1 MQDDDTPRAA
11 GGARVPA
18 RHLQAPLGRGWDPI
32 ERCDWEA
39 VAAVLPTPW
48 PPGAQRHD
56 LRYWSARERL
66 RAGNRPGY
74 RELAARWGVTE
85 KAARLVCADVSWWA
99 DPRFGDEHP
108 EREEQR
114 GRSGAQQGRSR
125 GAAGAHEG
133 RSKGAPDHDGAAVLD
148 AKRAGQGQARGAAGA
163 HEGRSKGAAGA
174 PIDDRDS
181 DRDTNSHTDRESM
194 SGAAAPS
201 PAGAG
206 QLSLLSGQVEPVKP
220 ARPSKAAREVEA
232 AEDLLRRL
240 DAMRLDRHRG
250 GRPLKPET
258 WLPEVRRALKRQ
270 SPQEVIDGWTWM
282 LRSPEAAWHRA
293 EDGKGQQ
300 DRTKDL
306 KALLAHPEYAER
318 RSWRGLE
325 GAHEHDLEPRGEAPA
340 VQVVTPLMAA
350 REQRERQEEAERQA
364 WIAEQAAV
372 PAVLLWEE
380 VAEPEPPPA
389 PPPLPPA
396 APVRPLR
403 ERLLEDRAAAAE
415 ARDGWLAELE
425 AANAAH
431 EQAKAA
437 QAAERRAGGPPF
449 GPAAR
454 EVAAAQNRRVV
465 AQQQLDAIALALV
478 HLEARLAAEVT

>member
-48 PPGAQRHD
+48 PAGAQRHD

-85 KAARLVCADVSWWA
+85 KAARLVCADVAWWT

-114 GRSGAQQGRSR
+114 GRSGAQQGRS
-125 GAAGAHEG
+125 
-133 RSKGAPDHDGAAVLD
+133 K
-148 AKRAGQGQARGAAGA
+148 GAAGA

-206 QLSLLSGQVEPVKP
+206 QLSLIGGGMEPVKP
-220 ARPSKAAREVEA
+220 AKPTKAAREVEA

-250 GRPLKPET
+250 GRALSPTT
-258 WLPEVRRALKRQ
+258 WLPRVRRALARQ
-270 SPQEVIDGWTWM
+270 SPQEVVDGWTWM
-282 LRSPEAAWHRA
+282 LRSPEAAWLRA
-293 EDGKGQQ
+293 EDARRPGS
-300 DRTKDL
+300 DYTRDL
-306 KALLAHPEYAER
+306 STLLAHPEYAER

-325 GAHEHDLEPRGEAPA
+325 GAHEHDIEPRGEAPA
-340 VQVVTPLMAA
+340 VQVVHAA
-350 REQRERQEEAERQA
+350 TAAWEREQRAREERQA
-364 WIAEQAAV
+364 PKKVITA
-372 PAVLLWEE
+372 
-380 VAEPEPPPA
+380 
-389 PPPLPPA
+389 
-396 APVRPLR
+396 
-403 ERLLEDRAAAAE
+403 D
-415 ARDGWLAELE
+415 DIC
-425 AANAAH
+425 
-431 EQAKAA
+431 
-437 QAAERRAGGPPF
+437 F
-449 GPAAR
+449 
-454 EVAAAQNRRVV
+454 
-465 AQQQLDAIALALV
+465 
-478 HLEARLAAEVT
+478 

>member
-1 MQDDDTPRAA
+1 M
-11 GGARVPA
+11 
-18 RHLQAPLGRGWDPI
+18 
-32 ERCDWEA
+32 
-39 VAAVLPTPW
+39 
-48 PPGAQRHD
+48 
-56 LRYWSARERL
+56 
-66 RAGNRPGY
+66 
-74 RELAARWGVTE
+74 
-85 KAARLVCADVSWWA
+85 
-99 DPRFGDEHP
+99 
-108 EREEQR
+108 
-114 GRSGAQQGRSR
+114 
-125 GAAGAHEG
+125 
-133 RSKGAPDHDGAAVLD
+133 
-148 AKRAGQGQARGAAGA
+148 
-163 HEGRSKGAAGA
+163 
-174 PIDDRDS
+174 
-181 DRDTNSHTDRESM
+181 
-194 SGAAAPS
+194 
-201 PAGAG
+201 
-206 QLSLLSGQVEPVKP
+206 EPVKP

-350 REQRERQEEAERQA
+350 REQRERQEAAERQA
-364 WIAEQAAV
+364 WIAEQAAA
-372 PAVLLWEE
+372 PAVLPWEE
-380 VAEPEPPPA
+380 AAEPEPPPA
-389 PPPLPPA
+389 PPPPPA

-403 ERLLEDRAAAAE
+403 EQLLEDRAAV
-415 ARDGWLAELE
+415 LAEQEHWQRELAAADADYE
-425 AANAAH
+425 AA
-431 EQAKAA
+431 KLA
-437 QAAERRAGGPPF
+437 QVAERRAGGTPF

-454 EVAAAQNRRVV
+454 AVGAAQARRQQ
-465 AQQQLDAIALALV
+465 AQQQVDTTVLALR

>member
-18 RHLQAPLGRGWDPI
+18 RHTQAPIGRGWDPM
-32 ERCDWEA
+32 ERSDWEA

-56 LRYWSARERL
+56 LRYWASLERL
-66 RAGNRPGY
+66 RAGNRPSY
-74 RELAARWGVTE
+74 RQLAARWGVSDR
-85 KAARLVCADVSWWA
+85 AAREACADVPWWA

-108 EREEQR
+108 ERAQSGTKAEHRRNTGGANAEQER
-114 GRSGAQQGRSR
+114 NKSGTVAPHNDGVFGDKRAQERNKSGANAEQERNTG
-125 GAAGAHEG
+125 GA
-133 RSKGAPDHDGAAVLD
+133 KP
-148 AKRAGQGQARGAAGA
+148 
-163 HEGRSKGAAGA
+163 A

-206 QLSLLSGQVEPVKP
+206 QLSLIGGGMEPVKP

-340 VQVVTPLMAA
+340 VQVVHAA
-350 REQRERQEEAERQA
+350 TAAWEREQRAREERQA
-364 WIAEQAAV
+364 PKKVITA
-372 PAVLLWEE
+372 
-380 VAEPEPPPA
+380 
-389 PPPLPPA
+389 
-396 APVRPLR
+396 
-403 ERLLEDRAAAAE
+403 D
-415 ARDGWLAELE
+415 DIC
-425 AANAAH
+425 
-431 EQAKAA
+431 
-437 QAAERRAGGPPF
+437 F
-449 GPAAR
+449 
-454 EVAAAQNRRVV
+454 
-465 AQQQLDAIALALV
+465 
-478 HLEARLAAEVT
+478 

>member
-1 MQDDDTPRAA
+1 MEAAWWPSIADTLAST
-11 GGARVPA
+11 GAPW
-18 RHLQAPLGRGWDPI
+18 P
-32 ERCDWEA
+32 E
-39 VAAVLPTPW
+39 AAVLM
-48 PPGAQRHD
+48 D
-56 LRYWSARERL
+56 LRWWDDLSRMNGRDM
-66 RAGNRPGY
+66 RPG
-74 RELAARWGVTE
+74 RPALCRRWAWTEHAARSTM
-85 KAARLVCADVSWWA
+85 ADRPAWA
-99 DPRFGDEHP
+99 DPAKPDQRPPADRQRTSSAPPANLQPAASQSPADLQRTSSFRDESGVMMHP
-108 EREEQR
+108 GRQPTASGPPANLQR
-114 GRSGAQQGRSR
+114 SASGSPADLQRTSSR
-125 GAAGAHEG
+125 PPH
-133 RSKGAPDHDGAAVLD
+133 
-148 AKRAGQGQARGAAGA
+148 AR
-163 HEGRSKGAAGA
+163 RTQ
-174 PIDDRDS
+174 
-181 DRDTNSHTDRESM
+181 DTDTDTDTGTATDTDTESNQ
-194 SGAAAPS
+194 

-220 ARPSKAAREVEA
+220 ARPSRAAREVEA

-250 GRPLKPET
+250 GRALSPTT
-258 WLPEVRRALKRQ
+258 WLPRVRRALARQ

-282 LRSPEAAWHRA
+282 LRSPEAAWLRA
-293 EDGKGQQ
+293 EDARRPGS
-300 DRTKDL
+300 DYTRDL
-306 KALLAHPEYAER
+306 STLLAHPEYAER

-364 WIAEQAAV
+364 WIAEQAAA
-372 PAVLLWEE
+372 PAVLPWEDI
-380 VAEPEPPPA
+380 AEPEPPPA
-389 PPPLPPA
+389 PPPPPPA

-415 ARDGWLAELE
+415 ARDGWLAELD

-431 EQAKAA
+431 EQAKVA

-478 HLEARLAAEVT
+478 HLDARLAVEVA